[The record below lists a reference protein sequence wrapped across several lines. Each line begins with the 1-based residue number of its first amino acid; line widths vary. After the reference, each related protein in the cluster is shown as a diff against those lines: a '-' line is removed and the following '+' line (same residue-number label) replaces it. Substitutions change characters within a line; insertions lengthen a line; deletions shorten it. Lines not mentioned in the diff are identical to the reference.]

1 MHYEIITI
9 VAADVGR
16 SFHTGIE
23 TKAKPS
29 RSAPPYSD
37 ILPKYRELSHDLE
50 TINGKKVHITTKFY
64 APDIIVVEAH
74 AIVDDLFA
82 KDVVDFKKEMLIVC
96 SNLARKRDHFA
107 DICEEYTMFCIS
119 GYKHISQFDRYKS
132 HIVGLMRSEVE
143 EMDKDVVDSALKE
156 SSLKYSSNDLVIVG
170 WDGAVL
176 FSDNPA
182 EFAEIIEVLIAGNIQ
197 LLKIRLLNKEL
208 EDGIDSINKNILAK
222 RIGWFN
228 LRKTL
233 MHIVQ
238 LRTSSLQDLEHTR
251 ANINLLGDWYT
262 ATLYALASKKFHLD
276 EKMAEVNKRLD
287 VLEDV
292 YEMFTERLNSSYMLI
307 LELLVVIMILYE
319 IIVPLI

>member
-16 SFHTGIE
+16 SFHTGVE
-23 TKAKPS
+23 TEAKPA

-37 ILPKYRELSHDLE
+37 ILPKYRELSYDLE

-74 AIVDDLFA
+74 AIVEDLFS
-82 KDVVDFKKEMLIVC
+82 KEVVDFKKAMLGVC

-107 DICEEYTMFCIS
+107 DIYEEYAMFCIS
-119 GYKHISQFDRYKS
+119 GYKSISQFDRHKS

-156 SSLKYSSNDLVIVG
+156 SALKYSSNDLVVVG

-176 FSDNPA
+176 FSDNPQ

-208 EDGIDSINKNILAK
+208 EDGIEAINKNILAK

-238 LRTSSLQDLEHTR
+238 LRTSSLQDLECTR

-262 ATLYALASKKFHLD
+262 ATLYSLTAKKFHLD

-307 LELLVVIMILYE
+307 LEFLITIMILYE